1 MVLYK
6 AGVRGSPAA
15 GSAEAAGWP
24 LRCAPGSGARRI
36 RERSPGRERGE
47 SFSYGLDT
55 LFTMGNERV
64 IKLVLIEVTKE
75 SSKFSQ

>member
-6 AGVRGSPAA
+6 AAVRGSHAA

-24 LRCAPGSGARRI
+24 LRRAPGSGARRV

-47 SFSYGLDT
+47 SFPHGLDT
-55 LFTMGNERV
+55 LFTMRNERV
-64 IKLVLIEVTKE
+64 VKLLLIEATEE
-75 SSKFSQ
+75 SNKFS